1 MFCYITK
8 QWYFYE
14 SFIYKSF
21 CSKVKEKIKQLIA
34 EHLIRKAQLKTT
46 LYNLNVIGA
55 IDDNILNKILD
66 QIKEIDESIQK
77 LKEIL
82 KLL

>member
-1 MFCYITK
+1 M
-8 QWYFYE
+8 
-14 SFIYKSF
+14 
-21 CSKVKEKIKQLIA
+21 KEKIRQLVA

-46 LYNLNVIGA
+46 LHNLDAIGA
-55 IDDNILNKILD
+55 LDNDLLNTILD
-66 QIKEIDESIQK
+66 QIKEIDESTNK